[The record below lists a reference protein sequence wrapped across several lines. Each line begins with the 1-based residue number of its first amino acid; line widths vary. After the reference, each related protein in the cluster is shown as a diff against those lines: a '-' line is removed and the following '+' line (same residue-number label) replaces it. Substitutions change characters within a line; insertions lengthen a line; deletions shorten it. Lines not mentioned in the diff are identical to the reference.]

1 MKYVIIGNGIASI
14 GAIEGIRKVDALSEI
29 LVIGAED
36 SPAYGRPLISYLLA
50 GKIGPDR
57 LSLRPREFYEKSNV
71 TLMLGTTVAA
81 IDIAARTV
89 TTDRGE
95 TIGYENLLIATGGI
109 PFTPPIPG
117 ADGPDVYNFT
127 NLAHAQTLISKAR
140 EIRRAVVIG
149 GGLIGLKAGES
160 LFDRGVE
167 VTILEL
173 SPRILSLAFDENAAS
188 LAGSRLAEVG
198 LAVRCGVSA
207 KEIQRD
213 SAGNLKGVHLT
224 DGDFLQT
231 DVVVIAIGVVPNYG
245 LAKASGIEVDRG
257 IKVDDHMRASA
268 PGVFAA
274 GDVAQA
280 KDLLFGDDRVI
291 PIWTNAYNQGFC
303 AGKNMAGADIRFIGS
318 LAMNSISFYGLPT
331 ISVGTVNPPED
342 DASYEVSNTLD
353 EKKKSYRK
361 LVFQN
366 DHLVGYVLVGDI
378 DMAGMYTAF
387 VKFQMPIPEEARKQL
402 VAGAPDVLMW
412 PDDFFQETWNPG
424 RETWNPGSHE

>member
-14 GAIEGIRKVDALSEI
+14 GAIEGIRKVDTENTI

-50 GKIGPDR
+50 GKINADR
-57 LSLRPREFYEKSNV
+57 LALRPREFYEKSDV
-71 TLMLGTTVAA
+71 SLKLGTRVES
-81 IDIAARTV
+81 IDTKSKTV
-89 TTDRGE
+89 TTDKGE
-95 TIGYENLLIATGGI
+95 SVAFENLLIATGGI

-117 ADGPDVYNFT
+117 SEGTDVYNFT
-127 NLAHAQTLISKAR
+127 NLDHAQTLISKAK
-140 EIRRAVVIG
+140 EIQRAVVIG

-160 LFDRGVE
+160 LFDRGVD

-188 LAGSRLAEVG
+188 LAGSRLEEVG
-198 LAVRCGVSA
+198 LHVRCGVSA

-213 SAGNLKGVHLT
+213 GSGELKGVHLT
-224 DGDFLQT
+224 DGDFLQC
-231 DVVVIAIGVVPNYG
+231 DVVVIAIGVVPNYD
-245 LAKASGIEVDRG
+245 LAKDAGIEVDRG
-257 IKVDDHMRASA
+257 IHVNDHMQASVQ
-268 PGVFAA
+268 GVFAA

-303 AGKNMAGADIRFIGS
+303 AGKNMAGKDTAFSGS
-318 LAMNSISFYGLPT
+318 LSMNSISFYGLPT
-331 ISVGTVNPPED
+331 ISVGTVNPPEGD
-342 DASYEVSNTLD
+342 DSYEVATSLD

-361 LVFQN
+361 LVFHN
-366 DHLVGYVLVGDI
+366 DRLVGYVLVGDI

-387 VKFQMPIPEEARKQL
+387 VKFQMPVPEDAKKQIL
-402 VAGAPDVLMW
+402 AGEPDVLMW
-412 PDDFFQETWNPG
+412 PDDFFKETWNPG
-424 RETWNPGSHE
+424 WEEAD

>member
-1 MKYVIIGNGIASI
+1 MATMKYVLIGNGIATI
-14 GAIEGIRKVDALSEI
+14 GAIEGIRKIDTENEI
-29 LVIGAED
+29 LVIGAENT
-36 SPAYGRPLISYLLA
+36 PAYGRPLISYLLA
-50 GKIGPDR
+50 GKIGPER
-57 LSLRPREFYEKSNV
+57 LALRPQEFYEKSNV
-71 TLMLGTTVAA
+71 SLKLGTMVTG
-81 IDIAARTV
+81 IDTKAKTV
-89 TTDRGE
+89 TTDKGE
-95 TIGYENLLIATGGI
+95 TISFENLLVATGGS

-117 ADGPDVYNFT
+117 AEGTDVYNFT
-127 NLAHAQTLISKAR
+127 NLAHAQTLISKAK
-140 EIRRAVVIG
+140 EIKRAVVIG

-160 LFDRGVE
+160 LFDRGVD

-173 SPRILSLAFDENAAS
+173 SPRILSLAFDENAAA
-188 LAGSRLAEVG
+188 LAGGRLAEVG
-198 LAVRCGVSA
+198 LNVRCGVTA

-213 SAGNLKGVHLT
+213 GDGNLKGVHLT

-231 DVVVIAIGVVPNYG
+231 DVVVIAIGVVPNYS
-245 LAKASGIEVDRG
+245 LAKDSGISVDRG
-257 IKVDDHMRASA
+257 IKVDDHMKTSA
-268 PGVFAA
+268 DGVFAA

-303 AGKNMAGADIRFIGS
+303 AGKNMAGTDIEFTGS

-331 ISVGTVNPPED
+331 ISVGTVNPPEGD
-342 DASYEVSNTLD
+342 DSFEVASSLD

-387 VKFQMPIPEEARKQL
+387 VKFQMAVPEDAKKQML
-402 VAGAPDVLMW
+402 AGEPDVLMW
-412 PDDFFQETWNPG
+412 PDDFFKDTWNPG
-424 RETWNPGSHE
+424 HVEQD

>member
-14 GAIEGIRKVDALSEI
+14 GAIEGIRKVDTENEI
-29 LVIGAED
+29 LVIGAENA
-36 SPAYGRPLISYLLA
+36 PAYGRPLISYLLA

-57 LSLRPREFYEKSNV
+57 LALRPQEFYEKSNV
-71 TLMLGTTVAA
+71 SLMLGTRVTG
-81 IDIAARTV
+81 IDSSAKTV
-89 TTDRGE
+89 TTDKGDTVE
-95 TIGYENLLIATGGI
+95 FENLLVATGGI

-117 ADGPDVYNFT
+117 SDGADVYNFT
-127 NLAHAQTLISKAR
+127 NLAHAQTLISKAKD
-140 EIRRAVVIG
+140 IKRAVVIG

-160 LFDRGVE
+160 LFDRGVD

-198 LAVRCGVSA
+198 LNVRCGVSA

-213 SAGNLKGVHLT
+213 SEGNLKGVHLT
-224 DGDFLQT
+224 DGDFLQC
-231 DVVVIAIGVVPNYG
+231 DVVVIAIGVVPNYN
-245 LAKASGIEVDRG
+245 LAKDAGIEVDRG
-257 IKVDDHMRASA
+257 IKVDDHMRTSA
-268 PGVFAA
+268 KGIFAA

-303 AGKNMAGADIRFIGS
+303 AGKNMAGADIPFTGS
-318 LAMNSISFYGLPT
+318 LSMNSISFYGLPT
-331 ISVGTVNPPED
+331 ISVGTVNPPEND
-342 DASYEVSNTLD
+342 EAYDMAVALD

-361 LVFQN
+361 LVFHN
-366 DHLVGYVLVGDI
+366 DRLVGYVLVGDI

-387 VKFQMPIPEEARKQL
+387 VKFQMAVPEDAKKQIL
-402 VAGAPDVLMW
+402 AGEPDVLMW
-412 PDDFFQETWNPG
+412 PDDFFKETWNPG
-424 RETWNPGSHE
+424 VVEPD

>member
-14 GAIEGIRKVDALSEI
+14 GAIEGIRKVDTENEI
-29 LVIGAED
+29 LVIGSED

-57 LSLRPREFYEKSNV
+57 LALCPQEFYKKSNV
-71 TLMLGTTVAA
+71 TLKLGTTVSG
-81 IDIAARTV
+81 IDTKAKTV
-89 TTDRGE
+89 STDKGE
-95 TIGYENLLIATGGI
+95 TLDYENLLIATGGI

-117 ADGPDVYNFT
+117 SDGSDVYNFT
-127 NLAHAQTLISKAR
+127 NLAHAQVLISKAK
-140 EIRRAVVIG
+140 EIKRAVVIG

-160 LFDRGVE
+160 LFDRGVD

-173 SPRILSLAFDENAAS
+173 SPRILSLAFDENAAA
-188 LAGSRLAEVG
+188 LAGGRLEEVG
-198 LAVRCGVSA
+198 LNVRCGVSA

-213 SAGNLKGVHLT
+213 ADGNLKGVHLT

-231 DVVVIAIGVVPNYG
+231 DVVVIAIGVVPNYN
-245 LAKASGIEVDRG
+245 LAKDAGIAVDRG
-257 IKVDDHMRASA
+257 IKVNDHMVTDAD
-268 PGVFAA
+268 GVFAA

-303 AGKNMAGADIRFIGS
+303 AGKNMAGADIEFTGS

-331 ISVGTVNPPED
+331 ISVGTVNPPEGD
-342 DASYEVSNTLD
+342 DSFEIATTLD

-387 VKFQMPIPEEARKQL
+387 VKFQMAVPEDAKKQL
-402 VAGAPDVLMW
+402 LAGEPDVLMW
-412 PDDFFQETWNPG
+412 PDDFFQETWNP
-424 RETWNPGSHE
+424 ETQS

>member
-1 MKYVIIGNGIASI
+1 MVMKYVIIGNGIASI
-14 GAIEGIRKVDALSEI
+14 GAIEGIRKADAESEI

-50 GKIGPDR
+50 GKIGPER
-57 LSLRPREFYEKSNV
+57 LALRPQEFYEKSNV
-71 TLMLGTTVAA
+71 SLILGTRVEQIDTNAKTVK
-81 IDIAARTV
+81 
-89 TTDRGE
+89 TDSGE
-95 TIGYENLLIATGGI
+95 SIEYENLLVATGGI

-117 ADGPDVYNFT
+117 ADGTDVYNFT
-127 NLAHAQTLISKAR
+127 NLDHAQALISKAKD
-140 EIRRAVVIG
+140 IKRAVVIG

-173 SPRILSLAFDENAAS
+173 SPRILSLAFDENAAG
-188 LAGSRLAEVG
+188 LAGDRLEEVG
-198 LAVRCGVSA
+198 LNVRCGVSA

-213 SAGNLKGVHLT
+213 GQGNLKGVHLT

-231 DVVVIAIGVVPNYG
+231 DAVVIAIGVVPNYN
-245 LAKASGIEVDRG
+245 LAKESGIKVDRG
-257 IKVDDHMRASA
+257 ILVDDHMRTSA
-268 PGVFAA
+268 DLVYAA

-280 KDLLFGDDRVI
+280 KDLLFGEDRVI

-303 AGKNMAGADIRFIGS
+303 AGKNMAGTDITYAGS
-318 LAMNSISFYGLPT
+318 LSMNSISFYGLPT

-342 DASYEVSNTLD
+342 DGSYEIATSLD

-366 DHLVGYVLVGDI
+366 DRLVGYVLVGDI

-387 VKFQMPIPEEARKQL
+387 VKFRLEVPEDAKKQIL
-402 VAGAPDVLMW
+402 AGEPDVLMW
-412 PDDFFQETWNPG
+412 PDEFFKETWNPG
-424 RETWNPGSHE
+424 WVEQD

>member
-14 GAIEGIRKVDALSEI
+14 GAIEGIRKVDTDNEI
-29 LVIGAED
+29 LIIGTED
-36 SPAYGRPLISYLLA
+36 TPAYGRPLISYLLA
-50 GKIGPDR
+50 GKITPDR
-57 LSLRPREFYEKSNV
+57 LALRPQEFFEKANV
-71 TLMLGTTVAA
+71 SLKLGTTVTG
-81 IDIAARTV
+81 IDTKAKTV
-89 TTDRGE
+89 STDKGE
-95 TIGYENLLIATGGI
+95 TIEFENLLIATGGL

-117 ADGPDVYNFT
+117 AEGTDVYNFT
-127 NLAHAQTLISKAR
+127 NLEHAQTLISKAK
-140 EIRRAVVIG
+140 EIKRAVVIG

-160 LFDRGVE
+160 LFDRGVD

-173 SPRILSLAFDENAAS
+173 SDRILSLAFDENAAS
-188 LAGSRLAEVG
+188 LAGGRLAEVG
-198 LAVRCGVSA
+198 LNVRCGVSA

-213 SAGNLKGVHLT
+213 KEGNLKGVHLT

-231 DVVVIAIGVVPNYG
+231 DVVVIAIGVVPNYN
-245 LAKASGIEVDRG
+245 LAKESGIEVDRG
-257 IKVDDHMRASA
+257 IKVDDHMRSSVE
-268 PGVFAA
+268 GVFAA

-303 AGKNMAGADIRFIGS
+303 AGKNMTGTDIEFSGS

-331 ISVGTVNPPED
+331 ISVGTVNPPKGD
-342 DASYEVSNTLD
+342 DSYEIATSLD

-387 VKFQMPIPEEARKQL
+387 VKFQMAVPEDAKKQIM
-402 VAGAPDVLMW
+402 AGEPDVLMW
-412 PDDFFQETWNPG
+412 PDDFFKETWNPG
-424 RETWNPGSHE
+424 WEEAD

>member
-14 GAIEGIRKVDALSEI
+14 GAIEGIRKIDAENEI

-57 LSLRPREFYEKSNV
+57 LSLRPAEFYEKSNV
-71 TLMLGTTVAA
+71 TLKLGTTVTA
-81 IDIAARTV
+81 IDTTARTV
-89 TTDRGE
+89 TTDAGE

-117 ADGPDVYNFT
+117 ADGQGVYNFT

-140 EIRRAVVIG
+140 EIKRAVVIG

-188 LAGSRLAEVG
+188 LAGNRLAEVG

-231 DVVVIAIGVVPNYG
+231 DVVVIAIGVVPHYG

-257 IKVDDHMRASA
+257 IKVDDHMRTSA

-280 KDLLFGDDRVI
+280 RDLLYGDDRVI

-303 AGKNMAGADIRFIGS
+303 AGKNMAGDDVRFLGS

-331 ISVGTVNPPED
+331 ISVGTVNPPGD
-342 DASYEVSNTLD
+342 DGSYEISAVLD

-387 VKFQMPIPEEARKQL
+387 VKFQMPIPEEARRQL
-402 VAGAPDVLMW
+402 MAGEPDVLMW
-412 PDDFFQETWNPG
+412 PDDFF
-424 RETWNPGSHE
+424 RETWNPGNHDQDS

>member
-14 GAIEGIRKVDALSEI
+14 GAIEGIRKVDTENEI
-29 LVIGAED
+29 LVIGAEE

-50 GKIGPDR
+50 GKIGPER
-57 LSLRPREFYEKSNV
+57 LALRPQEFYEKSKV
-71 TLMLGTTVAA
+71 SLKLGTRVIA
-81 IDIAARTV
+81 ID
-89 TTDRGE
+89 TDKKVVATDKGE
-95 TIGYENLLIATGGI
+95 TIDYENLLIATGGI

-117 ADGPDVYNFT
+117 SDGADVYNFT
-127 NLAHAQTLISKAR
+127 NLEHAQTLISKAK
-140 EIRRAVVIG
+140 EIKRAVVIG

-160 LFDRGVE
+160 LFDRGVD

-173 SPRILSLAFDENAAS
+173 SPRILSLAFDENAAA
-188 LAGSRLAEVG
+188 LAGSRLEEVG
-198 LAVRCGVSA
+198 LHVRCGVSA

-213 SAGNLKGVHLT
+213 MDGNLKGVHLT
-224 DGDFLQT
+224 DGDFLQC
-231 DVVVIAIGVVPNYG
+231 DVVVIAIGVVPNYD
-245 LAKASGIEVDRG
+245 LARTSGIGVDRG
-257 IKVDDHMRASA
+257 IKVDDHMRTTADA
-268 PGVFAA
+268 VFAA

-280 KDLLFGDDRVI
+280 RDLLFREDRVI

-303 AGKNMAGADIRFIGS
+303 AGKNMAGTDITFTGS

-342 DASYEVSNTLD
+342 DASYEIATSLD

-361 LVFQN
+361 LVFHN

-387 VKFQMPIPEEARKQL
+387 VKFQMPVPEDAKKQIM
-402 VAGAPDVLMW
+402 AGEPDVLMW
-412 PDDFFQETWNPG
+412 PDDFFKDTWNPG
-424 RETWNPGSHE
+424 VVEPD

>member
-14 GAIEGIRKVDALSEI
+14 GAIEGIRKVDTDNEI
-29 LVIGAED
+29 LVIGSED

-57 LSLRPREFYEKSNV
+57 LALRPQEFYEKSNV
-71 TLMLGTTVAA
+71 SLKLGTTVTG
-81 IDIAARTV
+81 IDTGSKSV
-89 TTDRGE
+89 TTDSGE
-95 TIGYENLLIATGGI
+95 TIEYENLLIATGGK

-117 ADGPDVYNFT
+117 SDGADVYNFT
-127 NLAHAQTLISKAR
+127 NLAHAQTLISKAK
-140 EIRRAVVIG
+140 EIKRAVVIG

-160 LFDRGVE
+160 LFDRGVD

-173 SPRILSLAFDENAAS
+173 SPRILSLAFDENAAA
-188 LAGSRLAEVG
+188 LAGGRLEEVG
-198 LAVRCGVSA
+198 LNVRCGVSA

-213 SAGNLKGVHLT
+213 SDGTLKGVHLT

-231 DVVVIAIGVVPNYG
+231 DVVVIAIGVVPNYN
-245 LAKASGIEVDRG
+245 LAKDSGIEVDRG
-257 IKVDDHMRASA
+257 IKVTDHMATSA
-268 PGVFAA
+268 DGVFAA

-303 AGKNMAGADIRFIGS
+303 AGKNMAGTDTEFTGS

-331 ISVGTVNPPED
+331 ISVGTVNPPEGD
-342 DASYEVSNTLD
+342 STFEVATSLD

-387 VKFQMPIPEEARKQL
+387 VKFQMAIPEDAKKQL
-402 VAGAPDVLMW
+402 LAGAPDVLMW
-412 PDDFFQETWNPG
+412 PDDFFKDTWNPG
-424 RETWNPGSHE
+424 VVEQD

>member
-14 GAIEGIRKVDALSEI
+14 GAIEGIRKVDTENEI
-29 LVIGAED
+29 MVIGSED

-57 LSLRPREFYEKSNV
+57 LALRPQEFYKKSNV
-71 TLMLGTTVAA
+71 TLKLGTTVAG
-81 IDIAARTV
+81 IDTKARIV
-89 TTDRGE
+89 TTDKGE
-95 TIGYENLLIATGGI
+95 AVEFENLLIAVGGI

-117 ADGPDVYNFT
+117 SDGADVYNFT
-127 NLAHAQTLISKAR
+127 NLAHAQVLISRAK
-140 EIRRAVVIG
+140 EIKRAVVIG

-160 LFDRGVE
+160 LFDRGVD

-173 SPRILSLAFDENAAS
+173 SPRILSLAFDENAAA
-188 LAGSRLAEVG
+188 LAGERLAEVG
-198 LAVRCGVSA
+198 LNVRCGVSA

-213 SAGNLKGVHLT
+213 AEGNLKGVHLT

-231 DVVVIAIGVVPNYG
+231 DVVVIAIGVVPNYN
-245 LAKASGIEVDRG
+245 LAKDAGIAVDQG
-257 IKVDDHMRASA
+257 IKVNNHMKTSA
-268 PGVFAA
+268 GGVFAA

-280 KDLLFGDDRVI
+280 KDLLFGEDRVI

-303 AGKNMAGADIRFIGS
+303 AGKNMAGADIEFTGS

-331 ISVGTVNPPED
+331 ISVGTVNPPEGD
-342 DASYEVSNTLD
+342 NSFEIAINLD

-387 VKFQMPIPEEARKQL
+387 VKFKMAVREDAKRQL
-402 VAGAPDVLMW
+402 MAGEPDVLLW
-412 PDDFFQETWNPG
+412 PDDFFQETWNP
-424 RETWNPGSHE
+424 ETQS

>member
-14 GAIEGIRKVDALSEI
+14 GAIEGIRKVDTDNEI
-29 LVIGAED
+29 LIIGAED

-57 LSLRPREFYEKSNV
+57 LALRPQEFYEKSKV
-71 TLMLGTTVAA
+71 SLKLGTTVTG
-81 IDIAARTV
+81 IDTKAKTV
-89 TTDRGE
+89 TTDKGE
-95 TIGYENLLIATGGI
+95 TIEFENLLIATGGI

-117 ADGPDVYNFT
+117 SDGTDVYNFT
-127 NLAHAQTLISKAR
+127 NLAHAQTLISKAK
-140 EIRRAVVIG
+140 EIKRAVVIG

-160 LFDRGVE
+160 LFDRGVD

-173 SPRILSLAFDENAAS
+173 SPRILSLAFDANAAS

-198 LAVRCGVSA
+198 LNVRCGVSA

-213 SAGNLKGVHLT
+213 ADGNLKGVHLT

-245 LAKASGIEVDRG
+245 LAKDAGIEVDRG
-257 IKVDDHMRASA
+257 IHVDDHMRTSA
-268 PGVFAA
+268 DGVFAA

-303 AGKNMAGADIRFIGS
+303 AGKNMTGTDIEFKGS

-342 DASYEVSNTLD
+342 DNSYTTAVTLD

-361 LVFQN
+361 LVFQK

-387 VKFQMPIPEEARKQL
+387 VKFQMPIPEEAKKQL
-402 VAGAPDVLMW
+402 LAGEPDVLMW
-412 PDDFFQETWNPG
+412 PDDFF
-424 RETWNPGSHE
+424 RETWNPEA

>member
-14 GAIEGIRKVDALSEI
+14 GAIEGIRRVDADNEI
-29 LVIGAED
+29 LIIGAED
-36 SPAYGRPLISYLLA
+36 APAYGRPLISYLLA

-57 LSLRPREFYEKSNV
+57 LTLRPQEFYKKSNV
-71 TLMLGTTVAA
+71 SLKLGTTVTA
-81 IDIAARTV
+81 IDPENKTV
-89 TTDRGE
+89 TTDAGE
-95 TIGYENLLIATGGI
+95 TIAFENLLIATGGL

-117 ADGPDVYNFT
+117 SDGSDVYNFT
-127 NLAHAQTLISKAR
+127 NLAHAQTLISKAQK
-140 EIRRAVVIG
+140 IKRAVVIG

-160 LFDRGVE
+160 LFDRGVD

-188 LAGSRLAEVG
+188 LAGKRLEEVG
-198 LAVRCGVSA
+198 LNVRCGVSA

-213 SAGNLKGVHLT
+213 ADGLLKGVHLT
-224 DGDFLQT
+224 DGNFLQT

-245 LAKASGIEVDRG
+245 LAKDAGIEVDRG
-257 IKVDDHMRASA
+257 IHVDDHMRTTAE
-268 PGVFAA
+268 GIFAA

-303 AGKNMAGADIRFIGS
+303 AGKNMTGTDIEFKGS

-342 DASYEVSNTLD
+342 DTAYTSAVTLD

-361 LVFQN
+361 LVFHN

-387 VKFQMPIPEEARKQL
+387 VKFQMPIPEETKKQL
-402 VAGAPDVLMW
+402 LSGEPDVLMW
-412 PDDFFQETWNPG
+412 PDDFF
-424 RETWNPGSHE
+424 RETWNPEA

>member
-14 GAIEGIRKVDALSEI
+14 GAIEGIRKVDTDNEI

-50 GKIGPDR
+50 GKITPDR
-57 LSLRPREFYEKSNV
+57 LALRPKEFYENAKVV
-71 TLMLGTTVAA
+71 TKLGTTVTG
-81 IDIAARTV
+81 IDTMSKTV
-89 TTDRGE
+89 STDKGE
-95 TIGYENLLIATGGI
+95 TIEYQNLLIATGGN
-109 PFTPPIPG
+109 PFMPPIPG
-117 ADGPDVYNFT
+117 SDGADVYNFT
-127 NLAHAQTLISKAR
+127 NLDHAQTLISKAK
-140 EIRRAVVIG
+140 EIKRAVVIG

-160 LFDRGVE
+160 LFDRGVD

-173 SPRILSLAFDENAAS
+173 SDRILSLAFDENAAS
-188 LAGSRLAEVG
+188 LAGNRLEEVG
-198 LAVRCGVSA
+198 LHVRCGVSA

-213 SAGNLKGVHLT
+213 KEGNLKGVHLT
-224 DGDFLQT
+224 DGDFLQC

-245 LAKASGIEVDRG
+245 LAKDNGIDVDRG
-257 IKVDDHMRASA
+257 IKVDDHMRTSA
-268 PGVFAA
+268 EGVFAA

-280 KDLLFGDDRVI
+280 KDLLFGEDRVI

-303 AGKNMAGADIRFIGS
+303 AGKNMAGADIEFSGS

-331 ISVGTVNPPED
+331 ISVGTVTPPEGD
-342 DASYEVSNTLD
+342 NSYEVAVSLD

-366 DHLVGYVLVGDI
+366 DKLVGYMLVGDI

-387 VKFQMPIPEEARKQL
+387 VKFQMVVPEDAKKQ
-402 VAGAPDVLMW
+402 VMAGEPDVLMW
-412 PDDFFQETWNPG
+412 PDDFFKETWNPG
-424 RETWNPGSHE
+424 VVEPD

>member
-1 MKYVIIGNGIASI
+1 MAIMKYVIIGNGIASI
-14 GAIEGIRKVDALSEI
+14 GAIEGIRKVDTENEI

-50 GKIGPDR
+50 GKIGPER
-57 LSLRPREFYEKSNV
+57 LALRPQEFYEKSNV
-71 TLMLGTTVAA
+71 STKLGTTVEA
-81 IDIAARTV
+81 IDTKAKTIS
-89 TTDRGE
+89 TDKGE
-95 TIGYENLLIATGGI
+95 TIEFENLLIATGGI

-117 ADGPDVYNFT
+117 AEGSDVYNFT
-127 NLAHAQTLISKAR
+127 NLAHAQTLISKAK
-140 EIRRAVVIG
+140 EIKRAVVIG

-160 LFDRGVE
+160 LFDRGVD

-173 SPRILSLAFDENAAS
+173 SPRILSLAFDENAAA
-188 LAGSRLAEVG
+188 LAGGRLAEVG
-198 LAVRCGVSA
+198 LNVRCGVTA

-213 SAGNLKGVHLT
+213 SDGNLKGVHLT

-231 DVVVIAIGVVPNYG
+231 EVVVIAIGVVPNYS
-245 LAKASGIEVDRG
+245 LAKDSGISVDRG
-257 IKVDDHMRASA
+257 IKVDDHMKTSA
-268 PGVFAA
+268 DGVFAA

-303 AGKNMAGADIRFIGS
+303 AGKNMAGTDIEFTGS

-331 ISVGTVNPPED
+331 ISVGTVNPPEGD
-342 DASYEVSNTLD
+342 DSFEIATSLD

-387 VKFQMPIPEEARKQL
+387 VKFQMAVPEDAKKQMM
-402 VAGAPDVLMW
+402 AGEPDVLMW
-412 PDDFFQETWNPG
+412 PDDFFKDTWNPG
-424 RETWNPGSHE
+424 HVEQD

>member
-14 GAIEGIRKVDALSEI
+14 GAIEGIRKVDTENEI

-57 LSLRPREFYEKSNV
+57 LALRPQEFYDKSNV
-71 TLMLGTTVAA
+71 SLKLGTRVETIDTNAKTVA
-81 IDIAARTV
+81 
-89 TTDRGE
+89 TDKGE
-95 TIGYENLLIATGGI
+95 TIEYENLLIATGGI

-117 ADGPDVYNFT
+117 SEGTDVYNFT
-127 NLAHAQTLISKAR
+127 NLEHAQTLISKAKD
-140 EIRRAVVIG
+140 IKRAVVIG

-160 LFDRGVE
+160 LFDRGVD

-188 LAGSRLAEVG
+188 LAGGRLAEVG
-198 LAVRCGVSA
+198 LNVRCGVSA

-213 SAGNLKGVHLT
+213 ADGNLKGVHLT
-224 DGDFLQT
+224 DGDFLQC
-231 DVVVIAIGVVPNYG
+231 DVVVIAIGVVPNYS
-245 LAKASGIEVDRG
+245 LAKDSGIAVDRG
-257 IKVDDHMRASA
+257 IKVDDHMRSSA
-268 PGVFAA
+268 EGVFAA

-303 AGKNMAGADIRFIGS
+303 AGKNMTGTDTAFSGS

-342 DASYEVSNTLD
+342 DDSYEIAISLD

-361 LVFQN
+361 LVFHN
-366 DHLVGYVLVGDI
+366 DKLVGYVLVGDI

-387 VKFQMPIPEEARKQL
+387 VKFQMVVPEDAKKQIM
-402 VAGAPDVLMW
+402 AGEPDVLMW
-412 PDDFFQETWNPG
+412 PDDFFKETWNPG
-424 RETWNPGSHE
+424 WVEAD

>member
-14 GAIEGIRKVDALSEI
+14 GAIEGIRKVDAENEI

-36 SPAYGRPLISYLLA
+36 APAYGRPLISYLLA

-57 LSLRPREFYEKSNV
+57 LALRPQEFYEKSNV
-71 TLMLGTTVAA
+71 SLMLGTKVTA
-81 IDIAARTV
+81 IDPEAKTV
-89 TTDRGE
+89 TTDKGDAVE
-95 TIGYENLLIATGGI
+95 FENLLIATGGI

-117 ADGPDVYNFT
+117 SEGTDVYNFT
-127 NLAHAQTLISKAR
+127 NLAHAHTLISKAK
-140 EIRRAVVIG
+140 EIKRAVVIG

-160 LFDRGVE
+160 LFDRGVD

-173 SPRILSLAFDENAAS
+173 SPRILSLAFDENAAA

-198 LAVRCGVSA
+198 LNVRCGVSA

-213 SAGNLKGVHLT
+213 HDGNLKGVHLT
-224 DGDFLQT
+224 DGDFLQC
-231 DVVVIAIGVVPNYG
+231 DVVVIAIGVVPNYN
-245 LAKASGIEVDRG
+245 LAKEAGIAVDRG
-257 IKVDDHMRASA
+257 IKVDDHMRTGA

-303 AGKNMAGADIRFIGS
+303 AGKNMAGADVPFTGS

-342 DASYEVSNTLD
+342 DEAYDVAVSLD

-361 LVFQN
+361 LVFHN

-387 VKFQMPIPEEARKQL
+387 VKFQLAVPEDAKKQIL
-402 VAGAPDVLMW
+402 AGAPDVLMW
-412 PDDFFQETWNPG
+412 PDEFFKETWNPG
-424 RETWNPGSHE
+424 VVEPD

>member
-14 GAIEGIRKVDALSEI
+14 GAIEGIRKVDTENEI

-36 SPAYGRPLISYLLA
+36 APAYGRPLISYLLA

-57 LSLRPREFYEKSNV
+57 LALRPQEFYEKSNV
-71 TLMLGTTVAA
+71 SLMLGTKVTG
-81 IDIAARTV
+81 IDPKAKTV
-89 TTDRGE
+89 TTDKGDTVE
-95 TIGYENLLIATGGI
+95 FENLLVATGGI

-117 ADGPDVYNFT
+117 SDGADVYNFT
-127 NLAHAQTLISKAR
+127 NLAHAQTLISKAK
-140 EIRRAVVIG
+140 EIKRAVVIG

-160 LFDRGVE
+160 LFDRGVD

-198 LAVRCGVSA
+198 LNVRCGVSA

-213 SAGNLKGVHLT
+213 AEGNLKGVHLT
-224 DGDFLQT
+224 DGDFLQC
-231 DVVVIAIGVVPNYG
+231 DVVVIAIGVVPNYN
-245 LAKASGIEVDRG
+245 LAKEAGIEVDRG
-257 IKVDDHMRASA
+257 IKVDDHMRTSA
-268 PGVFAA
+268 EGIFAA

-303 AGKNMAGADIRFIGS
+303 AGKNMTGTDVPFTGS
-318 LAMNSISFYGLPT
+318 LSMNSISFYGLPT
-331 ISVGTVNPPED
+331 ISVGTVNPPEND
-342 DASYEVSNTLD
+342 DAYDMAVALD

-361 LVFQN
+361 LVFHN
-366 DHLVGYVLVGDI
+366 DRLVGYVLVGDI

-387 VKFQMPIPEEARKQL
+387 VKFQMTVPEDAKKQIL
-402 VAGAPDVLMW
+402 AGEPDVLMW
-412 PDDFFQETWNPG
+412 PDDFFKETWNPG
-424 RETWNPGSHE
+424 VVEPD

>member
-14 GAIEGIRKVDALSEI
+14 GAIEGIRKIDTENEI
-29 LVIGAED
+29 LVIGSED

-57 LSLRPREFYEKSNV
+57 LALRPQEFYKKSNV
-71 TLMLGTTVAA
+71 TLKLGTTVSS
-81 IDIAARTV
+81 INTKEKTV
-89 TTDRGE
+89 TTDKGE
-95 TIGYENLLIATGGI
+95 TIQFENLLIAVGGI

-117 ADGPDVYNFT
+117 SDGADVYNFT
-127 NLAHAQTLISKAR
+127 NLAQAQVLISKAK
-140 EIRRAVVIG
+140 EIKRAVVIG

-160 LFDRGVE
+160 LFDRGVD

-173 SPRILSLAFDENAAS
+173 SPRILSLAFDENAAA

-198 LAVRCGVSA
+198 LNVRCGVSA

-213 SAGNLKGVHLT
+213 AEGNLKGVHLT

-231 DVVVIAIGVVPNYG
+231 DVVVIAIGVVPNYN
-245 LAKASGIEVDRG
+245 LAKDAGIEVDQG
-257 IKVDDHMRASA
+257 IKVDDHMKTNADNI
-268 PGVFAA
+268 FAA

-280 KDLLFGDDRVI
+280 KNLLFGEDRVI
-291 PIWTNAYNQGFC
+291 PIWTNAYNQGYC
-303 AGKNMAGADIRFIGS
+303 GGKNMAGADIKFTGS

-331 ISVGTVNPPED
+331 ISVGTVNPPEGD
-342 DASYEVSNTLD
+342 DSFEISVSLD

-361 LVFQN
+361 LVFQK

-387 VKFQMPIPEEARKQL
+387 VKFQMAIPEDAKKQL
-402 VAGAPDVLMW
+402 LAGEPDVLMW
-412 PDDFFQETWNPG
+412 PDDFFQETWNP
-424 RETWNPGSHE
+424 EVHN

>member
-14 GAIEGIRKVDALSEI
+14 GAIEGIRKVDAKNEI

-50 GKIGPDR
+50 GKITPDR
-57 LSLRPREFYEKSNV
+57 LALRPQEFYEKSNV
-71 TLMLGTTVAA
+71 SLKLGTTVT
-81 IDIAARTV
+81 DINTSAKTV
-89 TTDRGE
+89 QTDKGE
-95 TIGYENLLIATGGI
+95 SIEFENLLIATGGI

-117 ADGPDVYNFT
+117 SEGSDVYNFT
-127 NLAHAQTLISKAR
+127 NLKHAQTLISKAK

-160 LFDRGVE
+160 LFDRGVD

-188 LAGSRLAEVG
+188 LASSRLKEVG
-198 LAVRCGVSA
+198 LHVRCGVSA

-213 SAGNLKGVHLT
+213 AEGNLKGVHLT
-224 DGDFLQT
+224 DGDFLQC
-231 DVVVIAIGVVPNYG
+231 DVVVIAIGVVPNYN
-245 LAKASGIEVDRG
+245 LAKDSGIKVDRG
-257 IKVDDHMRASA
+257 IHVDDHMRTSA
-268 PGVFAA
+268 EGIFAA

-303 AGKNMAGADIRFIGS
+303 AGKNMTGTAIEFSGS

-331 ISVGTVNPPED
+331 ISVGTVNPPDGD
-342 DASYEVSNTLD
+342 DSYEVAVSLD

-366 DHLVGYVLVGDI
+366 DRIVGYVLVGDI

-387 VKFQMPIPEEARKQL
+387 VKFQMKVPQDAKKQIL
-402 VAGAPDVLMW
+402 AGEPDVLMW
-412 PDDFFQETWNPG
+412 PDDFFKETWNPG
-424 RETWNPGSHE
+424 WEEQD

>member
-14 GAIEGIRKVDALSEI
+14 GAIEGIRKVDTENEI
-29 LVIGAED
+29 LIIGAED

-57 LSLRPREFYEKSNV
+57 LALRPQEFFEKSNV
-71 TLMLGTTVAA
+71 SLMLGTKVTGIDAKAKTVSTDKGETVAF
-81 IDIAARTV
+81 
-89 TTDRGE
+89 E
-95 TIGYENLLIATGGI
+95 HLLIATGGI

-117 ADGPDVYNFT
+117 ADGSDVYNFT
-127 NLAHAQTLISKAR
+127 NLAHAQTLISKAKD
-140 EIRRAVVIG
+140 IKRAVVIG

-160 LFDRGVE
+160 LFDRGVD

-188 LAGSRLAEVG
+188 LAGGRLAEVG
-198 LAVRCGVSA
+198 LNVRCGVSA

-213 SAGNLKGVHLT
+213 AEGNLKGVHLT
-224 DGDFLQT
+224 DGDFLQC
-231 DVVVIAIGVVPNYG
+231 DVVVIAIGVVPNYN
-245 LAKASGIEVDRG
+245 LAKESGIEVDRG
-257 IKVDDHMRASA
+257 IKVDEHMHTSA
-268 PGVFAA
+268 DSVFAA

-280 KDLLFGDDRVI
+280 KDLLFGEDRVI

-303 AGKNMAGADIRFIGS
+303 AGKNMAGADIRYTGS
-318 LAMNSISFYGLPT
+318 LSMNSISFYGLPT
-331 ISVGTVNPPED
+331 ISVGTVNPPEGD
-342 DASYEVSNTLD
+342 DSFEIAAALD

-366 DHLVGYVLVGDI
+366 DRLVGYVLVGDI

-387 VKFQMPIPEEARKQL
+387 VKFQMAVPEDAKKQIM
-402 VAGAPDVLMW
+402 AGEPDVLMW
-412 PDDFFQETWNPG
+412 PDDFFKETWNPG
-424 RETWNPGSHE
+424 VVEPD

>member
-14 GAIEGIRKVDALSEI
+14 GAIEGIRKVDTENEI

-57 LSLRPREFYEKSNV
+57 LALRPQEFYEKSNV
-71 TLMLGTTVAA
+71 SLKLGVKVTG
-81 IDIAARTV
+81 IDTQSKSV
-89 TTDRGE
+89 TTDSGE
-95 TIGYENLLIATGGI
+95 TIEYENLLIATGGI
-109 PFTPPIPG
+109 PFTPPIAG
-117 ADGPDVYNFT
+117 ADGTDVYNFT
-127 NLAHAQTLISKAR
+127 NLDHAQTLISKAK
-140 EIRRAVVIG
+140 EIKRAVVIG

-160 LFDRGVE
+160 LFDRGVD

-188 LAGSRLAEVG
+188 LAGSRLEDVG
-198 LAVRCGVSA
+198 LHVRCGISA

-213 SAGNLKGVHLT
+213 SQGSLKGVHLT
-224 DGDFLQT
+224 DGDFLQA
-231 DVVVIAIGVVPNYG
+231 DVVVIAIGVVPNYD
-245 LAKASGIEVDRG
+245 LAKEADIKVDRG
-257 IKVDDHMRASA
+257 IMVDDHMRTSA
-268 PGVFAA
+268 EGVFAA

-291 PIWTNAYNQGFC
+291 PIWTNAYNQGYC
-303 AGKNMAGADIRFIGS
+303 AGKNMTGNDMPFAGS

-342 DASYEVSNTLD
+342 DASYEVITSLD

-366 DHLVGYVLVGDI
+366 NRIVGYVLVGDI

-387 VKFQMPIPEEARKQL
+387 VKFQMEVPEDAKKQIM
-402 VAGAPDVLMW
+402 AGEPDVLMW
-412 PDDFFQETWNPG
+412 PDDFFKETWNPG
-424 RETWNPGSHE
+424 WVEQD